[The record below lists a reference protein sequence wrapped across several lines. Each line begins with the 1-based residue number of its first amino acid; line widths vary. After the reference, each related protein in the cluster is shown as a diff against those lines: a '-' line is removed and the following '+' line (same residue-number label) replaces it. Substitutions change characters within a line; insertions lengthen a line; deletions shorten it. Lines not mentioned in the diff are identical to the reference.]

1 MNAKPRLNTLA
12 APSFSE
18 WLAISGSSKSIFEP
32 RRPVGQARNALTL
45 ADVRGALALQA
56 AGIVRGWEPPV

>member
-1 MNAKPRLNTLA
+1 VNAKPRLNMLA

-18 WLAISGSSKSIFEP
+18 WLAISVASKSIFEP
-32 RRPVGQARNALTL
+32 RRRVGQARHALTL
-45 ADVRGALALQA
+45 AGVRGAQALQA